1 MPEYCQGGNN
11 TLTGLVWGAGE
22 GNFTKILGTVL
33 YTIDLK
39 EKKWLPFCERTKNAS
54 PLAFPTFLNATVR
67 SFGHHT
73 LAFEMFDAD
82 DDAARL
88 RICFVLLLLLL
99 GARHCGH

>member
-39 EKKWLPFCERTKNAS
+39 EKNGFHFVNERK
-54 PLAFPTFLNATVR
+54 
-67 SFGHHT
+67 
-73 LAFEMFDAD
+73 M
-82 DDAARL
+82 
-88 RICFVLLLLLL
+88 
-99 GARHCGH
+99 RHL